1 MMSSRSD
8 SEGEIHEHEVDKATT
23 AQPSSRGIS
32 VDRQSRPRA
41 SDPRSPRDAYEDAP
55 RRNRSRSP
63 YRHRSPR
70 GEKRRRD
77 EDFYSDRDRRDP
89 RHFKVRYEERRTY
102 DDERRHRVS
111 YADLDRGSSS
121 RPSSRYD
128 DPRDRD
134 RNRYSR
140 HSTRSRSPPHR
151 GGLDRA
157 YDRRNGRHEPERR
170 DRRQQGRE
178 TGAEWR
184 SREHSGTERVN
195 GGHESRTTARQD
207 GPSRAKQRDAQK
219 DTAVRYSDAEAS
231 RGAEGPNGTTRDA
244 EMADANDQDQ
254 PELEP
259 EPVNYDDE
267 VERRRKR
274 REAIKAKFMDQ
285 PTPLRVQVLQP
296 GIESGPSTPQAE
308 SPGGRTERSVS
319 PMVTSP
325 STPQDSS
332 APASPPIV
340 AVQNDEELANR
351 KRVDTADAE
360 GPSAADYDPI
370 MDTQEDRAI
379 DGRRQSHDV
388 SATAYN
394 EVEVQPEPREAPI
407 AESKVEE
414 SPVKKTKDDF
424 DMFAEDDDDDM
435 FAATPVKVSEAT
447 ENAKAPQV
455 KKLDSSMLDVWDDP
469 QGYYKVI
476 LNELLDDRY
485 EVQSRLG
492 KGVFSEVVRAKDIRT
507 GDIVAIKIIR
517 NDEILRKAGVK
528 EIEMLEK
535 LIDNDPE
542 DKRHCIRLERSFDH
556 KHHLCMVFEHL
567 SINLREV
574 LKKFGRDVGLHLKA
588 VRSYAQ
594 QMFVSLSLLR
604 KCNIVHADIKP
615 DNMLVNENRTI
626 LKICDLGSA
635 ADISECEV
643 PAGLLVSRFYR
654 APEIMLGIPHD
665 YGIDMWAVGCT
676 LFELYT
682 GKILFTG
689 RDNNQ
694 MLRSIQ
700 ECRGKLSP
708 KLLKKGWAE
717 YVFDHFDANLQMFRS
732 VETDKITGKDVTRML
747 NFVKPTRDL
756 KSRLISS
763 TKGLSEAEI
772 KEINLFYDLLDKCLA
787 LNPEKRITPTEA
799 LKHPFIHRTKV

>member
-1 MMSSRSD
+1 MSSRSD
-8 SEGEIHEHEVDKATT
+8 FEGEVHEHEVDKATT

-41 SDPRSPRDAYEDAP
+41 SASRSPRDAYEDAP
-55 RRNRSRSP
+55 RLQRSRSP
-63 YRHRSPR
+63 YRRRSPR

-77 EDFYSDRDRRDP
+77 DDFYSDRDRRDP
-89 RHFKVRYEERRTY
+89 RHFKVRYEERRSY
-102 DDERRHRVS
+102 DDDRRHQEEALTEPTIGAMEGMSRSEEIEDSKVGRMGQS
-111 YADLDRGSSS
+111 GVHGSIQGRSES
-121 RPSSRYD
+121 TVGTKATQ
-128 DPRDRD
+128 PRDKMALVVPHSRMQRRTRPRD
-134 RNRYSR
+134 TLMP
-140 HSTRSRSPPHR
+140 ST
-151 GGLDRA
+151 A
-157 YDRRNGRHEPERR
+157 
-170 DRRQQGRE
+170 
-178 TGAEWR
+178 
-184 SREHSGTERVN
+184 
-195 GGHESRTTARQD
+195 
-207 GPSRAKQRDAQK
+207 
-219 DTAVRYSDAEAS
+219 
-231 RGAEGPNGTTRDA
+231 GPNGTAGDA
-244 EMADANDQDQ
+244 EMVDAHDQDQ
-254 PELEP
+254 PELDI

-274 REAIKAKFMDQ
+274 REAIKAKYMDQ
-285 PTPLRVQVLQP
+285 STPLRVQVLQP

-308 SPGGRTERSVS
+308 SPGGRTERSV
-319 PMVTSP
+319 
-325 STPQDSS
+325 
-332 APASPPIV
+332 
-340 AVQNDEELANR
+340 QNDEELANR

-360 GPSAADYDPI
+360 GPSAADYDPT
-370 MDTQEDRAI
+370 MDMQEDRARI
-379 DGRRQSHDV
+379 GRRQSHEV
-388 SATAYN
+388 SAAAYN

-435 FAATPVKVSEAT
+435 FAATPAKLTEAT
-447 ENAKAPQV
+447 ENTKAPQV

-492 KGVFSEVVRAKDIRT
+492 KGVFSEVVRAKDIKT
-507 GDIVAIKIIR
+507 GDLVAIKIIR

-535 LIDNDPE
+535 LLENDPE

-588 VRSYAQ
+588 VRSYSQ

-708 KLLKKGWAE
+708 KLLKKGWAD
-717 YVFDHFDANLQMFRS
+717 YVFEHFDANLQMFRS
-732 VETDKITGKDVTRML
+732 VETDKITGKDVTRMV

-799 LKHPFIHRTKV
+799 LKHPFIHRTKA

>member
-1 MMSSRSD
+1 MEGMSRS
-8 SEGEIHEHEVDKATT
+8 GEIEDSKVGRMGQSGVHGSIQQDAEKST
-23 AQPSSRGIS
+23 AAR
-32 VDRQSRPRA
+32 
-41 SDPRSPRDAYEDAP
+41 
-55 RRNRSRSP
+55 
-63 YRHRSPR
+63 
-70 GEKRRRD
+70 
-77 EDFYSDRDRRDP
+77 
-89 RHFKVRYEERRTY
+89 
-102 DDERRHRVS
+102 
-111 YADLDRGSSS
+111 YAD
-121 RPSSRYD
+121 
-128 DPRDRD
+128 
-134 RNRYSR
+134 
-140 HSTRSRSPPHR
+140 
-151 GGLDRA
+151 A
-157 YDRRNGRHEPERR
+157 
-170 DRRQQGRE
+170 
-178 TGAEWR
+178 
-184 SREHSGTERVN
+184 EHSR
-195 GGHESRTTARQD
+195 
-207 GPSRAKQRDAQK
+207 K
-219 DTAVRYSDAEAS
+219 
-231 RGAEGPNGTTRDA
+231 AEGPNGTAGDA
-244 EMADANDQDQ
+244 EMVDAHGQDQ
-254 PELEP
+254 PELDI

-274 REAIKAKFMDQ
+274 REAIKAKYMDQ
-285 PTPLRVQVLQP
+285 STPLRVQVLQP

-332 APASPPIV
+332 APASPPTV

-360 GPSAADYDPI
+360 GPSAADYDPT
-370 MDTQEDRAI
+370 MDTQEDRARI
-379 DGRRQSHDV
+379 GRRQSHDI
-388 SATAYN
+388 SAAAYN

-435 FAATPVKVSEAT
+435 FAATPAKISEAT
-447 ENAKAPQV
+447 ENTKAPQV

-492 KGVFSEVVRAKDIRT
+492 KGVFSEVVRAKDIKT
-507 GDIVAIKIIR
+507 GDLVAIKIIR

-535 LIDNDPE
+535 LLENDPE

-588 VRSYAQ
+588 VRSYSQ

-708 KLLKKGWAE
+708 KLLKKGWAD
-717 YVFDHFDANLQMFRS
+717 YVFEHFDANLQMFRS
-732 VETDKITGKDVTRML
+732 VETDKITGKDVTRMV

-799 LKHPFIHRTKV
+799 LKHPFIHRTKA

>member
-1 MMSSRSD
+1 MSSRSE

-32 VDRQSRPRA
+32 VDRHSRPRA
-41 SDPRSPRDAYEDAP
+41 SDSRSPRDAYEDPP
-55 RRNRSRSP
+55 RRHRSRSP

-77 EDFYSDRDRRDP
+77 DDFYSDRDRRDP
-89 RHFKVRYEERRTY
+89 RHFKVRYEERRSY
-102 DDERRHRVS
+102 DDDRRHRVS
-111 YADLDRGSSS
+111 YADLDRGDSS
-121 RPSSRYD
+121 RLSSRYD
-128 DPRDRD
+128 DPRDRE

-140 HSTRSRSPPHR
+140 HSTRSRSPPRR
-151 GGLDRA
+151 GGPDRA

-178 TGAEWR
+178 NGADWR
-184 SREHSGTERVN
+184 SREHPGTERVN
-195 GGHESRTTARQD
+195 SGHGSRTPARQ
-207 GPSRAKQRDAQK
+207 GVPSRSAPQDVRK
-219 DTAVRYSDAEAS
+219 DTAMGDADAETTS
-231 RGAEGPNGTTRDA
+231 PAEAPNGASGDA
-244 EMADANDQDQ
+244 EMVDAHNQDQ
-254 PELEP
+254 PEPEP
-259 EPVNYDDE
+259 ESVNYDAE

-274 REAIKAKFMDQ
+274 REAIKAKYMGQ
-285 PTPLRVQVLQP
+285 STPLRVQVLQP
-296 GIESGPSTPQAE
+296 GIESGHSTPQAE
-308 SPGGRTERSVS
+308 SPGGHTERSVS

-332 APASPPIV
+332 APASPPVV

-360 GPSAADYDPI
+360 GPSAADYDPT
-370 MDTQEDRAI
+370 MDTQEDRARI
-379 DGRRQSHDV
+379 DRRHSQDV
-388 SATAYN
+388 SAAAYN
-394 EVEVQPEPREAPI
+394 EVEVQPDPREAPI
-407 AESKVEE
+407 AESKVDDA
-414 SPVKKTKDDF
+414 SAKKTKDDF

-435 FAATPVKVSEAT
+435 FAETPAKVSENT

-485 EVQSRLG
+485 EVQARLG

-507 GDIVAIKIIR
+507 GNLVAIKIIR

-594 QMFVSLSLLR
+594 QMFVALSLLR

-708 KLLKKGWAE
+708 KLLKKGWAD
-717 YVFDHFDANLQMFRS
+717 YVFEHFDVNFQMFRS
-732 VETDKITGKDVTRML
+732 VETDKITGKDVTRMM
-747 NFVKPTRDL
+747 NFVKPSRDL

-799 LKHPFIHRTKV
+799 LKHPFIHRTKL

>member
-1 MMSSRSD
+1 MSTHSE
-8 SEGEIHEHEVDKATT
+8 SEGEIPDHEVHKATT
-23 AQPSSRGIS
+23 AQPLSTGNS
-32 VDRQSRPRA
+32 VNRQSRPRA
-41 SDPRSPRDAYEDAP
+41 SDSKSPREPYEGAP
-55 RRNRSRSP
+55 RRYRSRSP
-63 YRHRSPR
+63 DRHRSPR

-77 EDFYSDRDRRDP
+77 DDFLHDRDRYDP
-89 RHFKVRYEERRTY
+89 RRFKVRYEDRRSY
-102 DDERRHRVS
+102 DDDRRHRVS
-111 YADLDRGSSS
+111 YADIDHGDTGRL
-121 RPSSRYD
+121 SRYD
-128 DPRDRD
+128 DPRD

-140 HSTRSRSPPHR
+140 HSTRSRSPPRR
-151 GGLDRA
+151 GGLDK
-157 YDRRNGRHEPERR
+157 RR
-170 DRRQQGRE
+170 DRRNERHDPDRRDWRQHLRE
-178 TGAEWR
+178 NGGDWR
-184 SREHSGTERVN
+184 SQEHSGTERVN
-195 GGHESRTTARQD
+195 KGNERNTSAPKDTRSREKQQHAVVKDVEAEAETSTEVQD
-207 GPSRAKQRDAQK
+207 GTLK
-219 DTAVRYSDAEAS
+219 DT
-231 RGAEGPNGTTRDA
+231 
-244 EMADANDQDQ
+244 EMVDEHSQAQ

-259 EPVNYDDE
+259 EPIDYDAE

-274 REAIKAKFMDQ
+274 REAIKAKYMGSS
-285 PTPLRVQVLQP
+285 TPLRVQVLQP

-308 SPGGRTERSVS
+308 SPNGYLERSVS
-319 PMVTSP
+319 PMIVSP

-332 APASPPIV
+332 APVSPPVV
-340 AVQNDEELANR
+340 AVQHDEELANR
-351 KRVDTADAE
+351 KRADIADAQE
-360 GPSAADYDPI
+360 PSAADYDPT
-370 MDTQEDRAI
+370 MDTEEDRAR
-379 DGRRQSHDV
+379 DQQQNRDV
-388 SATAYN
+388 SAAAYN
-394 EVEVQPEPREAPI
+394 EVEVQPQPHEAPVADSRI
-407 AESKVEE
+407 EGQ
-414 SPVKKTKDDF
+414 PLNKKTKDDF
-424 DMFAEDDDDDM
+424 DMFAEDDDDM
-435 FAATPVKVSEAT
+435 FAETPAKPAETT
-447 ENAKAPQV
+447 EDTKAPQV

-485 EVQSRLG
+485 EVQARLG
-492 KGVFSEVVRAKDIRT
+492 KGVFSEVVRAKDVKT
-507 GDIVAIKIIR
+507 GDLVAIKIIR

-535 LIDNDPE
+535 LIENDP
-542 DKRHCIRLERSFDH
+542 DDRRHCIRLERWFDH

-594 QMFVSLSLLR
+594 QMFIALSLLR

-615 DNMLVNENRTI
+615 DNMLVNENRTV

-700 ECRGKLSP
+700 ECRGKISP
-708 KLLKKGWAE
+708 KLLKKGWAD
-717 YVFDHFDANLQMFRS
+717 YVCLGVSRQTRSLERQVDPSSLQ
-732 VETDKITGKDVTRML
+732 DVTRL
-747 NFVKPTRDL
+747 VNIVKPTRDL
-756 KSRLISS
+756 KSRLIGS
-763 TKGLSEAEI
+763 TKGLTEAEI
-772 KEINLFYDLLDKCLA
+772 KEINLFHDLLDKCLN
-787 LNPEKRITPTEA
+787 LNPEKRITPAEA

>member
-1 MMSSRSD
+1 MSSRSD
-8 SEGEIHEHEVDKATT
+8 FEGEVHEHEVDKATT

-41 SDPRSPRDAYEDAP
+41 SASRSPRDAYEDAP
-55 RRNRSRSP
+55 RLQRSRSP
-63 YRHRSPR
+63 YRRRSPR

-77 EDFYSDRDRRDP
+77 DDFYSDRDRRDP
-89 RHFKVRYEERRTY
+89 RHFKVRYEERRSY
-102 DDERRHRVS
+102 DDDRRHPDTRPGAARHPVEEALTEPTIGAMEGMS
-111 YADLDRGSSS
+111 RSGEIEDSKVGRMGQSGVHGSIQGRSEATV
-121 RPSSRYD
+121 D
-128 DPRDRD
+128 TKAAQPRDKMALLVPHSRMQRRARPRD
-134 RNRYSR
+134 TLMP
-140 HSTRSRSPPHR
+140 ST
-151 GGLDRA
+151 A
-157 YDRRNGRHEPERR
+157 
-170 DRRQQGRE
+170 
-178 TGAEWR
+178 
-184 SREHSGTERVN
+184 GT
-195 GGHESRTTARQD
+195 
-207 GPSRAKQRDAQK
+207 K
-219 DTAVRYSDAEAS
+219 
-231 RGAEGPNGTTRDA
+231 AEGPNGTAGDA
-244 EMADANDQDQ
+244 EMVDAHGQDQ
-254 PELEP
+254 PELDI

-274 REAIKAKFMDQ
+274 REAIKAKYMDQ
-285 PTPLRVQVLQP
+285 STPLRVQVLQP

-332 APASPPIV
+332 APASPPTV

-360 GPSAADYDPI
+360 GPSAADYDPT
-370 MDTQEDRAI
+370 MDTQEDRARI
-379 DGRRQSHDV
+379 DRRQSHDI
-388 SATAYN
+388 SAAAYN

-435 FAATPVKVSEAT
+435 FAATPAKISEAT
-447 ENAKAPQV
+447 ENTKAPQV

-492 KGVFSEVVRAKDIRT
+492 KGVFSEVVRAKDIKT
-507 GDIVAIKIIR
+507 GDLVAIKIIR

-535 LIDNDPE
+535 LLENDPE

-588 VRSYAQ
+588 VRSYSQ

-708 KLLKKGWAE
+708 KLLKKGWAD
-717 YVFDHFDANLQMFRS
+717 YVFEHFDANLQMFRS
-732 VETDKITGKDVTRML
+732 VETDKITGKDVTRMV

-799 LKHPFIHRTKV
+799 LKHPFIHRTKA

>member
-1 MMSSRSD
+1 MKIRATETAITGTPPGADRHLGAAVLTEAMTGVTERMCRIVETGD
-8 SEGEIHEHEVDKATT
+8 SKGNERNTSAPQDYANRTPQQDAVMKDVGSEAKAS
-23 AQPSSRGIS
+23 AE
-32 VDRQSRPRA
+32 A
-41 SDPRSPRDAYEDAP
+41 
-55 RRNRSRSP
+55 
-63 YRHRSPR
+63 
-70 GEKRRRD
+70 
-77 EDFYSDRDRRDP
+77 
-89 RHFKVRYEERRTY
+89 
-102 DDERRHRVS
+102 
-111 YADLDRGSSS
+111 
-121 RPSSRYD
+121 
-128 DPRDRD
+128 
-134 RNRYSR
+134 
-140 HSTRSRSPPHR
+140 
-151 GGLDRA
+151 
-157 YDRRNGRHEPERR
+157 RNG
-170 DRRQQGRE
+170 
-178 TGAEWR
+178 
-184 SREHSGTERVN
+184 
-195 GGHESRTTARQD
+195 
-207 GPSRAKQRDAQK
+207 
-219 DTAVRYSDAEAS
+219 AS
-231 RGAEGPNGTTRDA
+231 KDA
-244 EMADANDQDQ
+244 EMVDKHDQHQ
-254 PELEP
+254 PEP
-259 EPVNYDDE
+259 EPEPEPIDYDAE

-274 REAIKAKFMDQ
+274 REAIKAKYMGSS
-285 PTPLRVQVLQP
+285 TPLRVQVLQP

-308 SPGGRTERSVS
+308 SPSAQHERSVS
-319 PMVTSP
+319 PMIVSP

-332 APASPPIV
+332 APVSPPVV

-351 KRVDTADAE
+351 KRVDTTDGE
-360 GPSAADYDPI
+360 EPSAADYDPT
-370 MDTQEDRAI
+370 MDTQEDRAR
-379 DGRRQSHDV
+379 DQHQNNDV
-388 SATAYN
+388 SAATYN
-394 EVEVQPEPREAPI
+394 EVEIQPEPHEAPI

-414 SPVKKTKDDF
+414 QPLKKKATDDF

-435 FAATPVKVSEAT
+435 FAETPAKLTEASED
-447 ENAKAPQV
+447 AKAPQV

-485 EVQSRLG
+485 EVQARLG
-492 KGVFSEVVRAKDIRT
+492 KGVFSEVVRAKDIKT
-507 GDIVAIKIIR
+507 GNLVAIKIIR

-535 LIDNDPE
+535 LIENDP
-542 DKRHCIRLERSFDH
+542 DDRRHCIRLERWFDH

-594 QMFVSLSLLR
+594 QMFIALSLLR

-615 DNMLVNENRTI
+615 DNMLVNENRTV

-654 APEIMLGIPHD
+654 APEIMLGINHD

-700 ECRGKLSP
+700 ECRGKISP

-717 YVFDHFDANLQMFRS
+717 YVYEHFEPNLQMFRS
-732 VETDKITGKDVTRML
+732 VETDKITGKDVTRL
-747 NFVKPTRDL
+747 VNLVKPTRDL
-756 KSRLISS
+756 KSRLIGS
-763 TKGLSEAEI
+763 TKGLTEAEI
-772 KEINLFYDLLDKCLA
+772 KEINLFHDLLDKCLN